1 MRRLPALLVSFVLIT
16 GGWFAL
22 PAAVQT
28 AQAAAP
34 AKPKVTPGYPIR
46 SQQFSVTGKIP
57 VKVARPVEL
66 QQQVGSKWKRVASGR
81 TTASGGYTFT
91 TSVSAASVN
100 LRVFAAKIKIGKLTY
115 AQAVSKTSSLRTVSV
130 IPAAPLSG
138 ETFRV
143 AETLP
148 YKVVRSIV
156 LQRKVGSKWLQ
167 IASAKT
173 SKTGA
178 FSFTASLPTSSDL
191 RFVAPKVKIK
201 SKTYKQFTSASFR
214 VTLAAQSGTIAMPSG
229 AETGQAL
236 TATLHFVPTRA
247 GRVVELQQ
255 LVGDSWQSVATGAE
269 AGDGSATLAVTPT
282 ETGTFTFRAV
292 AAASQGAASF
302 TTATTSVEVSSGT
315 PAPSIVSDSLPTAV
329 SGETY
334 SATLAAAGGTS
345 PYTWSATGLPAGV
358 TLDADTGELAGTPT
372 AAGTHAVKLTL
383 TDADA
388 ATSSKSID
396 LVVRPVV
403 GIAGSRLPNA
413 VVGESYDTNL
423 SGSGGTEPY
432 SWSATDLPSWL
443 TLDPDGHLSGIATDV
458 GDQQVT
464 LTIEDGH
471 ERTATKSLTLTVGAA
486 VSITT
491 PSLADAIAGE
501 PYSATLAAEGGTS
514 PYSWATSPL
523 PSGLTLDTSTGRISG
538 TPAAAGVS
546 TVTAT
551 VTDDH
556 GTTNSAALDLTVK
569 AHVQLVTASLPDG
582 VVGKAYTA
590 TLSATDGTGPYTWSA
605 TGLPEGLSLA
615 ASSGQITGTP
625 TAVGATTAT
634 VQVTDQ
640 HGSTASATLGIQVYA
655 VFGITT
661 DSLPDGVLAESYNA
675 TLGAV
680 GGAAPYTW
688 STDGLPA
695 GITLDPATGK
705 LSGTPTSAGQTEVE
719 VTVTDGNT
727 RTATKAVLIT
737 IHPEVGITTVSLP
750 DGVVDEHYSTTL
762 VAEGGTEPYT
772 WAGDG
777 FPEGLML
784 NTVTGEISGNP
795 TEAAV
800 LHLEVTVFD
809 DHGHSDTVTLTL
821 VVKAVVGITS
831 ADLPTATAGVSYE
844 TLLTATGGT
853 EPYTWSAVGLPEG
866 LNLAEDGVLSGTTDE
881 VGDFTVSITVS
892 DSDGHTTNKNFTVTV
907 SSD

>member
-1 MRRLPALLVSFVLIT
+1 MRRLPTLLVSFVLIT

-34 AKPKVTPGYPIR
+34 AKPKIAPGYPIR

-81 TTASGGYTFT
+81 TTASGAYSFT
-91 TSVSAASVN
+91 TSVSAASAN
-100 LRVFAAKIKIGKLTY
+100 LRVFAAKIKIGKKAY

-148 YKVVRSIV
+148 NKVVRPVV

-178 FSFTASLPTSSDL
+178 FSFTTSLQTSSDL
-191 RFVAPKVKIK
+191 RFVAPKAKIK

-214 VTLAAQSGTIAMPSG
+214 VG
-229 AETGQAL
+229 
-236 TATLHFVPTRA
+236 
-247 GRVVELQQ
+247 
-255 LVGDSWQSVATGAE
+255 
-269 AGDGSATLAVTPT
+269 
-282 ETGTFTFRAV
+282 
-292 AAASQGAASF
+292 
-302 TTATTSVEVSSGT
+302 VSSGT

-345 PYTWSATGLPAGV
+345 PYTWSATGLPEGV
-358 TLDADTGELAGTPT
+358 TLDADTGDLSGTPT

-403 GIAGSRLPNA
+403 GIAGNRLPNA

-423 SGSGGTEPY
+423 TGNGGTEPY
-432 SWSATDLPSWL
+432 SWSAATDLPSWL
-443 TLDPDGHLSGIATDV
+443 TLDPDGHLWGTATDV
-458 GDQQVT
+458 GDQEVA
-464 LTIEDGH
+464 LIIEDGH
-471 ERTATKSLTLTVGAA
+471 ERTATKTVTLTVVAP

-491 PSLADAIAGE
+491 SSLADAIAGE
-501 PYSATLAAEGGTS
+501 PYSATLAADGGTS
-514 PYSWATSPL
+514 PYSWGTSSL
-523 PSGLTLDTSTGRISG
+523 PSGLTLDPSTGRISG

-569 AHVQLVTASLPDG
+569 PHVQLVTASLPDG

-605 TGLPEGLSLA
+605 TGLPQGLSLA

-625 TAVGATTAT
+625 TAVVAATAT

-640 HGSTASATLGIQVYA
+640 HGSTASATLGIKVYA
-655 VFGITT
+655 LFGITT

-675 TLGAV
+675 TLGAI
-680 GGAAPYTW
+680 GGTAPYTW

-705 LSGTPTSAGQTEVE
+705 LSGTPTSAGQVEVK
-719 VTVTDGNT
+719 VTVTDGNA

-750 DGVVDEHYSTTL
+750 DGVVDEHYSTSLT
-762 VAEGGTEPYT
+762 AAGGTEPYT
-772 WAGDG
+772 WAADG
-777 FPEGLML
+777 LPEGLML
-784 NTVTGEISGNP
+784 DTVTGEITGNP
-795 TEAAV
+795 TEGAV
-800 LHLEVTVFD
+800 LHLQVTVFD
-809 DHGHSDTVTLTL
+809 DHGHSDTVALTL
-821 VVKAVVGITS
+821 VVKSVVGITS

-844 TLLTATGGT
+844 TLLTASGGT

-866 LNLAEDGVLSGTTDE
+866 LNLDEDGVLSGTTYS
-881 VGDFTVSITVS
+881 VGGFPVSITVS

-907 SSD
+907 TSD